1 MVSQLR
7 IYKVKP
13 GEMDAFVREWRTGVV
28 PLRKKFGFKVEG
40 AWTIRKDDTFVWILT
55 YDGPEG
61 FEARDAA
68 YYASPERKALTPS
81 PARHLDSMDTRLMTP
96 EPL

>member
-7 IYKVKP
+7 MYKVKA
-13 GEMDAFVREWRTGVV
+13 GALEAFVREWRAGVV
-28 PLRKKFGFKVEG
+28 PLRRKFGFKVEG
-40 AWTIRKDDTFVWILT
+40 AWALPERNEFVWILA

-68 YYASPERKALTPS
+68 YYASPERKALTPD
-81 PARHLDSMDTRLMTP
+81 PARHLTQIDTRLMRSVLP
-96 EPL
+96 